1 MDSYTLTVIGE
12 DLEADKMTN
21 KMTDKDIEYKAR
33 IIKVLMEPFREDP
46 LLYALILKAIFKI
59 DMLGGTL

>member
-1 MDSYTLTVIGE
+1 MDAYTLTVIGE

-46 LLYALILKAIFKI
+46 LL
-59 DMLGGTL
+59 